1 MALQAPRARRRTPSF
16 PIPCRCARSSPCRVC
31 SHARRR
37 SRRRSSRILVPN
49 QPPTIPHRSSPLTP
63 PPTSIAIGA
72 CTRVDASPAAIWT
85 CLIDIACWPQW
96 HDRISASNLLGPAQP
111 GSALCWR
118 EHETLSVARLTCVE
132 PGRRLEWDLLQ
143 GPWPGQHRWRI
154 EESAGGALV
163 CHARSLAVVGTD
175 QDVAKL
181 RERLLVAVN
190 DWNGRLRARFARS

>member
-1 MALQAPRARRRTPSF
+1 M
-16 PIPCRCARSSPCRVC
+16 
-31 SHARRR
+31 
-37 SRRRSSRILVPN
+37 
-49 QPPTIPHRSSPLTP
+49 
-63 PPTSIAIGA
+63 
-72 CTRVDASPAAIWT
+72 
-85 CLIDIACWPQW
+85 
-96 HDRISASNLLGPAQP
+96 GPAQP

-118 EHETLSVARLTCVE
+118 EHETLSVARLTYVE

-181 RERLLVAVN
+181 RERLLASVN
-190 DWNGRLRARFARS
+190 DWNARLRARFARS